1 MYQIKENITEHKEG
15 DQIRTEYSYE
25 EGWYETPIDSSNFD
39 NKEMQNPSNTWPFKS
54 ETLPAQNVTMGKYR
68 LNAAQIAMLGKRE
81 ESVSW
86 EDDGETA
93 INNTADVMTEAGF
106 AAFQM
111 RGNYLYSS
119 TDDNEEVGAH
129 VGQYRI
135 KFHYCP
141 CSTVTI
147 MAQQVQDDE
156 DQYTFRKWNPEK
168 KMVPYG
174 QSTDGEQDSTCGN
187 PLCCY
192 ICLCVNCL
200 FNTMFEEVVDVARD
214 GKLVSEQY
222 FTEQESLL
230 GGSATAIRWGG
241 IFLCILGHYLL
252 FAPIINLL
260 NMIPFVGWL
269 LSWIVAVAAV
279 IFAVVVGLTLSVLTI
294 AVAWVFFRPLIG
306 IPLLILVGVSVY
318 LTFFFDWSKVS
329 KNDVADGGSDADATV
344 TDDSTTPDSNDG
356 TTVST

>member
-1 MYQIKENITEHKEG
+1 
-15 DQIRTEYSYE
+15 
-25 EGWYETPIDSSNFD
+25 
-39 NKEMQNPSNTWPFKS
+39 
-54 ETLPAQNVTMGKYR
+54 
-68 LNAAQIAMLGKRE
+68 
-81 ESVSW
+81 
-86 EDDGETA
+86 
-93 INNTADVMTEAGF
+93 
-106 AAFQM
+106 
-111 RGNYLYSS
+111 
-119 TDDNEEVGAH
+119 
-129 VGQYRI
+129 
-135 KFHYCP
+135 
-141 CSTVTI
+141 
-147 MAQQVQDDE
+147 
-156 DQYTFRKWNPEK
+156 
-168 KMVPYG
+168 MVPYG

-187 PLCCY
+187 PICCY
-192 ICLCVNCL
+192 ICMCVNCL

-214 GKLVSEQY
+214 GKLVSETY
-222 FTEQESLL
+222 FTEQEGML

-294 AVAWVFFRPLIG
+294 AIAWVFFRPLIG
-306 IPLLILVGVSVY
+306 IPLLILVGASVY

-329 KNDVADGGSDADATV
+329 GTDAADGGSDADATV